1 MNPVLRL
8 VSGHGANATS
18 SEGSG
23 AGEAT
28 PEFVPGFEP
37 RQAGSPASVSA
48 PSSQSSSLSS
58 SSSLLQT
65 GHLARCRRCGE
76 LNGRS
81 AETCWNCEAE
91 LQSGTLPTGM
101 NPGPPSAAN
110 SDTPPS
116 SLLPEFPV
124 LTSSVKSSELRSPS
138 GAMAPSAVPVSST
151 RRGPAASLVAMIVVV
166 LVLAGAGAYLYLD
179 SQESETTAAHGTA
192 DARARAATAVRPAA
206 LAAPSN
212 LPAAVAPQQAQ
223 SPSGE
228 LSAVDAALRTAELVS
243 QPKPESMPTYVAPAE
258 RVIAASTKTR
268 SAMAAGAAANKTR
281 AAARTV
287 APTTAAAAAA
297 PPVYAPAA
305 RVRPPAPATA
315 PCTPN
320 VAALGLCSAPASSQ
334 TKE

>member
-23 AGEAT
+23 AGEPT

-48 PSSQSSSLSS
+48 PSSQSSLSS

-81 AETCWNCEAE
+81 AESCWNCEAE
-91 LQSGTLPTGM
+91 LHSGTLPTGM

-124 LTSSVKSSELRSPS
+124 LTSSVTSSELRASHAA
-138 GAMAPSAVPVSST
+138 AMPSAVPASST
-151 RRGPAASLVAMIVVV
+151 RRGTAGNLVAMVVV
-166 LVLAGAGAYLYLD
+166 LMVLAGAGTYLYLD
-179 SQESETTAAHGTA
+179 SQESDTAA
-192 DARARAATAVRPAA
+192 ARSAAAARSRAATAVRPAA
-206 LAAPSN
+206 LAAPAN
-212 LPAAVAPQQAQ
+212 PAATVAPPQAQ

-243 QPKPESMPTYVAPAE
+243 QQPKPETMPVYVAPAE

-268 SAMAAGAAANKTR
+268 SA
-281 AAARTV
+281 
-287 APTTAAAAAA
+287 TAAAAAGKTRTASRSLA
-297 PPVYAPAA
+297 PPTPAAAAAPQVYAPAA
-305 RVRPPAPATA
+305 RVRPPAPAA
-315 PCTPN
+315 VPCTPN
-320 VAALGLCSAPASSQ
+320 VAALGLCGAPASSQ
-334 TKE
+334 AKE